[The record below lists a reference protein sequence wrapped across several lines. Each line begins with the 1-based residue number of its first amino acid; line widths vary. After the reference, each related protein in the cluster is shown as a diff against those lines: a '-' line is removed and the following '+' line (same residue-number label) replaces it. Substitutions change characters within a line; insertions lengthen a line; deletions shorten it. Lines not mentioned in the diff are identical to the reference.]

1 MSSKTVRK
9 ENLKKERAKLYEK
22 LSSLKTMISDFKVER
37 KANWK
42 VFKNA
47 IKDEVSQLKK
57 SIHKLS
63 IHKLNKQMKSSLP
76 TNGSA
81 HGKVTVNEIG

>member
-1 MSSKTVRK
+1 MSTKNVIRK
-9 ENLKKERAKLYEK
+9 NLKVERAKLHEK

-47 IKDEVSQLKK
+47 MKDEVSQLKK

-81 HGKVTVNEIG
+81 NGKVTVNEIV